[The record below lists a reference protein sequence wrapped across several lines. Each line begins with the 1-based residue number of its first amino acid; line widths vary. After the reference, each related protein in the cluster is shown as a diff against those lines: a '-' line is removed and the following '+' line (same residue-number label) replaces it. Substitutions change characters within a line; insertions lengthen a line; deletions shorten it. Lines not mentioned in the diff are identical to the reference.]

1 MLIWLK
7 ELLQEFSPRALKTV
21 ITLVAVVAF
30 GTYVLS
36 TGFSAKPNMAITKT
50 ANGANQAKDVQSPK
64 IYVHVAGSVK
74 SPGIYQLDSGT
85 RVFDALLAA
94 GGFTSKANQSSVNMA
109 RALNDGEQ
117 LLVASVTSDAVFGGA
132 MTSTMISLNQ
142 ATASQLEDLP
152 GVGPALAGRMVDWRS
167 ANGGFKSK
175 EDLLNITGIGDKLFA
190 AVKDLVTLRNYAGLH
205 LLLGC

>member
-1 MLIWLK
+1 
-7 ELLQEFSPRALKTV
+7 
-21 ITLVAVVAF
+21 LVAVVAF

-50 ANGANQAKDVQSPK
+50 ANRANQAKDVQSPK

-117 LLVASVTSDAVFGGA
+117 LLVASVTSDALFGGA

-190 AVKDLVTLRNYAGLH
+190 AVKDLVTL
-205 LLLGC
+205 